1 MNKTWIIVMSI
12 LGVVLIVTGI
22 FICKMC
28 IRDYKHI
35 LQLTAPVHPTTP
47 TIENLPVTI
56 GRRVYYMNENLQIID
71 IENI

>member
-1 MNKTWIIVMSI
+1 MNKTWFILISI
-12 LGVVLIVTGI
+12 LGVVLIVSGI

-35 LQLTAPVHPTTP
+35 LQLTAPVHPITP

-56 GRRVYYMNENLQIID
+56 GRRVYYIDQNLQIID